1 MVVNQFTGLDGNENS
16 ILEGGSDDEK
26 LLGDN
31 NCKLSWTLLL
41 NGLVI

>member
-31 NCKLSWTLLL
+31 NRKLWTLLCL
-41 NGLVI
+41 KTQ